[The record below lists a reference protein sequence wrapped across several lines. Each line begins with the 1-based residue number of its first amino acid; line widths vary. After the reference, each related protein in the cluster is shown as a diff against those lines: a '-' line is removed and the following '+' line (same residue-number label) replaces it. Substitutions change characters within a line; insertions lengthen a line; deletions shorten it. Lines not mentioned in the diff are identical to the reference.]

1 MAETFKLLGSK
12 DTATDNVATPIYTV
26 PAGRSCV
33 GRVFI
38 ANGSPSS
45 VSVGLNF
52 RPSSG
57 VNKAIIPSV
66 TLAGNSVMD
75 LNGLAGTA
83 GDALYASTTAS
94 AVTYTVFGTEMY
106 ISSGDVSVG
115 GSILDSIVDAKGD
128 LIVGSGSNAV
138 ARFGVGSDGYALV
151 ADSSTLSGLR
161 WDDLRAQTVSVKST
175 ATYSLALEDS
185 SRVLEFTNAGGCQIT
200 VPTNATAAFPTGAQI
215 TLVQAAAGPIQVVA
229 AGGVTINSKSGY
241 KVSAAQWVGL
251 VLYQR
256 SVNNWVLLGD
266 LAP

>member
-26 PAGRSCV
+26 PAGRSFV

-38 ANGSPSS
+38 ANGSPSD
-45 VSVGLNF
+45 VTVGLNF

-57 VNKAIIPSV
+57 SDKSIIPSV

-75 LNGLAGTA
+75 LNGIAGTA
-83 GDALYASTTAS
+83 GDAIYADTTAS
-94 AVTYTVFGTEMY
+94 NVTYTVFGTEMY
-106 ISSGDVSVG
+106 ASSGDVSVG

-128 LIVGSGSNAV
+128 LIVGSADNSV
-138 ARFGVGSDGYALV
+138 ARFGVGADGYALV

-161 WDDLRAQTVSVKST
+161 WDNLRAQTVSLKSG
-175 ATYSLALEDS
+175 ATHTLALEDS
-185 SRVLEFTNAGGCQIT
+185 SEILEFTNAGGCQIT
-200 VPTNATAAFPTGAQI
+200 IPTNASVNFPVGAQI
-215 TLVQAAAGPIQVVA
+215 TLVQAAAGPIEVVA
-229 AGGVTINSKSGY
+229 AGGVTLNSKQGY
-241 KVSAAQWVGL
+241 RVSAFQWVGL

-256 SVNNWVLLGD
+256 EVDSWVLLGD